1 MCQPARELGINAH
14 RYHTDGGSLTDA
26 HRGPAFLS
34 DSVTHW
40 LSDSN
45 CPLSDF
51 YYWPVCSNPQ
61 IAAKVVLDES
71 VKCVEQ
77 ELAHLDQE
85 FRIDRPPKKITI
97 ESEEPMAASE
107 AEAEFAD

>member
-1 MCQPARELGINAH
+1 MS
-14 RYHTDGGSLTDA
+14 T
-26 HRGPAFLS
+26 
-34 DSVTHW
+34 SVFT
-40 LSDSN
+40 
-45 CPLSDF
+45 
-51 YYWPVCSNPQ
+51 VCSNPQ